1 VEKLKEQ
8 KKGNSP
14 TPTTPTP
21 EKAVEVPQE
30 TQVAEEVPQAPQV
43 PQAPKVAEEVPQET
57 QVAEKPTNDADT
69 QRVLMEMEMLQN
81 DGRFRVE
88 LLHQLQ
94 ELNKAMVLIAGVLV
108 NREDDKK

>member
-1 VEKLKEQ
+1 MEKLKEQ

-21 EKAVEVPQE
+21 EKAV
-30 TQVAEEVPQAPQV
+30 
-43 PQAPKVAEEVPQET
+43 EVPQET